1 MGSNRPRLVLVQGA
15 TPLQGDHLQTL
26 RSAFDVVEA
35 DNLDAAR
42 QMLDGDPQALLVFTD
57 EHAALLNTSEQS
69 TPTTRSAIE
78 HIAEGIGVVNAEGQ
92 LVWANHRLER
102 HCEEVR
108 ARFIE
113 HCRSAIALFNRP
125 EELNVPLDDRHSK
138 EITFSVDDSH
148 FELVVS
154 PTSEAGPDDAPVD
167 AVVGALWENTASR
180 QLQSKIDAIDAAG
193 SELLRLESD
202 AISDL
207 NMAQRLRLLEDKIVQ
222 FIRDLL
228 HFDNFEIRLVDHN
241 TNRLELVIA
250 HGITPLKIGEV
261 IYAEEQGNGIS
272 GHVAATGNSYICPN
286 VAKDPLYREGLDNA
300 ASSLTVPLRL
310 HDKIIGVLNVESNTT
325 NAFNE
330 NDLLFAELFG
340 RYIAMAMNIL
350 DLLVVERYT
359 TNAQLSQNLVGELQ
373 GPLRQITE
381 HAEQLRESAPDDP
394 NVREYV
400 QRILSTAARLDE
412 RIRDCTAGP
421 RTILETEQELHREQP
436 DPMMEGRRILIADDE
451 QAICERLETM
461 LEQRGCLVSIARNGK
476 DAIDMVEQATAEGR
490 PFDVIVSDIKMPDR
504 NGYEV
509 YRAAKEAHD
518 QTQVILMTGFGYDPH
533 HSIVRSVQEGLH
545 SFLFKPFK
553 ASQFF
558 EELTKALQRT
568 DGK

>member
-1 MGSNRPRLVLVQGA
+1 
-15 TPLQGDHLQTL
+15 
-26 RSAFDVVEA
+26 
-35 DNLDAAR
+35 
-42 QMLDGDPQALLVFTD
+42 VFTD